1 VADNRMTLLD
11 FAKSQDPNGA
21 QAQVL
26 ELQNQFSPILQD
38 APAYPSNAPYGH
50 RITLRRS
57 LPSVGTAKLNKGVT
71 KSKSTTDQR
80 VDTIGFFSGRSEVD
94 VRFRKVEGDGAFAAK
109 RKDEDMAFEEALAQL
124 ITNTT
129 FYGDVKLDEASF
141 DGFAPRM
148 GTLNPGTTLTDP
160 QVHSMGTVT
169 GADGCSLYVID
180 WGERAAHLIYNPNVT
195 AGLDVAD
202 LGEQSVLDVD
212 SNPFQAAVTLYEQ
225 FVGLA
230 VKDPRHIG
238 RLANIDLSDALVD
251 APTQGKLF
259 DKMEVIFSLMPEP
272 GGASRVIYCPLKL
285 YAGFLKQ
292 ARSVSNLALSMGEYL
307 GKPTPMMWGYPLRRS
322 DQLAVNEATVA

>member
-1 VADNRMTLLD
+1 MPDTRMTLLD
-11 FAKSQDPNGA
+11 FAKSQDPNGT

-57 LPSVGTAKLNKGVT
+57 LPSVGTAKINKGVI

-80 VDTIGFFSGRSEVD
+80 VDAIGFFSGRSEVD
-94 VRFRKVEGDGAFAAK
+94 VRFRKVEGDAAFAKK
-109 RKDEDMAFEEALAQL
+109 RADEDATFEESLAQL
-124 ITNTT
+124 LTLTA
-129 FYGDVKLDEASF
+129 FYGDTKSDEASF
-141 DGFAPRM
+141 DGLAIRM
-148 GTLNPGTTLTDP
+148 ATLNQGTTLTDP
-160 QVHSMGTVT
+160 QVWSMGTVS
-169 GADGCSLYVID
+169 GGDGCSIYIVD

-195 AGLDVAD
+195 AGLDVQD
-202 LGEQSVLDVD
+202 LGEQSVNDAD
-212 SNPFQAAVTLYEQ
+212 GNPFQAAVTLYEQ
-225 FVGLA
+225 FVGLT
-230 VKDPRHIG
+230 VKDPRHIA

-251 APTQGKLF
+251 APTQGKIF
-259 DKMEVIFSLMPEP
+259 DKIEQIFSMMPEP
-272 GGASRVIYCPLKL
+272 GGANRVLYCPLKL

-322 DQLAVNEATVA
+322 DQLSITESTVS